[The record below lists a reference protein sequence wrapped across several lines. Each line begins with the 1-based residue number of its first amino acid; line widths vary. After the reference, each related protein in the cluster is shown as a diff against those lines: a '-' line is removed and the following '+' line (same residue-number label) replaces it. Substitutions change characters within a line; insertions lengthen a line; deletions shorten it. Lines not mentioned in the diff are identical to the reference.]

1 MTTGR
6 TKGVVDVYQSE
17 YRQLPSLSVL
27 MPVYNEQETVAQM
40 VQRVLKHPMVSELI
54 VINDGSTDGT
64 SQLLRGLSH
73 KKLRIIEKEN
83 GGKGSAIRAGLEH
96 ASGEYTLIQDA
107 DLEYD
112 PEDIAL
118 LLEPVIKNKAEVVY
132 GSRFL
137 GAHTNLLFWHMVGN
151 VFLNLVVNM
160 LYNTTLSDME
170 TCYKLIPTRLLQS
183 LQLEAKGFDLEPEIT
198 CKLLRRDVRIYEV
211 PITYVGRDF
220 SQGKKITWV
229 SGVEALGVIA
239 KLRITSQ

>member
-1 MTTGR
+1 MTSGR
-6 TKGVVDVYQSE
+6 TKGVVDIYQSE
-17 YRQLPSLSVL
+17 YRQLPTLTVL
-27 MPVYNEQETVAQM
+27 MPVFNEQTTVARM
-40 VQRVLKHPMVSELI
+40 VERVLKHPMVTELI

-64 SQLLRGLSH
+64 TQILQTLSH
-73 KKLRIIEKEN
+73 KKLRLIEKEN
-83 GGKGSAIRAGLEH
+83 GGKGSAIRAGLAIAKSEF
-96 ASGEYTLIQDA
+96 TLIQDA

-118 LLEPVIKNKAEVVY
+118 LLEPVIKRKSEVVY

-170 TCYKLIPTRLLQS
+170 TCYKLMPTRMLQS
-183 LQLEAKGFDLEPEIT
+183 LNLQAKAFDLEPEIT
-198 CKLLRRDVRIYEV
+198 CKLLRRGVRIYEV

-229 SGVEALGVIA
+229 SGIEALGVIA
-239 KLRITSQ
+239 KLRVGPQ